1 MNDNLQFAAEP
12 IAEKM
17 APWHVLVVDDDPEVH
32 EVTRLVLG
40 SFRFANRPIDLI
52 SVASASQAFDR
63 LRAQDD
69 IAVVL
74 LDVVMESEQAGL
86 ELVRRIREELHNG
99 FVRIVLRTGQPGQ
112 APEHE
117 VIAAYDINDYKE
129 KTELTAQKLA
139 TTLYAALRSYRDMR
153 TIEAQRRGLERVISA
168 SARIFSHQTS
178 RDFPSAVLA
187 QLADLVGIRHGVL
200 LCSVPN
206 VNGHASAHYR
216 VTAATGEYRPLVGR
230 EADEGLRP
238 ALVDSLR
245 LAHRHERH
253 HFADRKSV
261 V

>member
-1 MNDNLQFAAEP
+1 
-12 IAEKM
+12 
-17 APWHVLVVDDDPEVH
+17 
-32 EVTRLVLG
+32 
-40 SFRFANRPIDLI
+40 
-52 SVASASQAFDR
+52 
-63 LRAQDD
+63 
-69 IAVVL
+69 
-74 LDVVMESEQAGL
+74 
-86 ELVRRIREELHNG
+86 
-99 FVRIVLRTGQPGQ
+99 LRTGQPGQ
-112 APEHE
+112 APEHD

-200 LCSVPN
+200 LCSVPK
-206 VNGHASAHYR
+206 VNGYASAHYR

-253 HFADRKSV
+253 HFADDHYVLHFRRRPRR
-261 V
+261 